1 MILPINWNNDVRCKW
16 EDDKQQKVEVDCFM
30 VRRRFNEVTLS
41 TSILSA
47 SGRPT
52 KRTLNEFVQ

>member
-1 MILPINWNNDVRCKW
+1 MIVPINWNNDVRCKL
-16 EDDKQQKVEVDCFM
+16 EDDKQQKVNCFM
-30 VRRRFNEVTLS
+30 VRRRFNEITLS

-52 KRTLNEFVQ
+52 KRTLNELVQ